1 MTTILVV
8 GGTGHVGRPVAERL
22 RADGRQVRLLVRDAA
37 RARSMLGD
45 GFELFSGSI
54 EDATAVAAAMRGVDG
69 VHVSVTG
76 GTVAE
81 MMAAEAVGMA
91 TVAAEAARAR
101 VGLVTYVSGN
111 LARED
116 YGPKLPE
123 HRAKIIAE
131 DALKASGVPYVIFR
145 PTYFMENLTRHI
157 SGRRAITIGHPRPLH
172 MVAAADF
179 GSMVSRAY
187 DTPAVHNQEL
197 VVHGPE
203 PLTIQQALACYR
215 DVARPELRCTTVP
228 VWAMAAAN
236 HLVLRGSLTGP
247 IQLMRL
253 LERIGECGDPTPCR
267 QHLGAATTTLSEWCE
282 SISTT
287 HRVDAEAEGVA

>member
-1 MTTILVV
+1 MTTIMVI
-8 GGTGHVGRPVAERL
+8 GATGHVGRPVAERL
-22 RADGRQVRLLVRDAA
+22 RTDGRQVRLLVRDTA
-37 RARSMLGD
+37 RARRLLGD
-45 GFELFSGSI
+45 GFDFVPGSI
-54 EDATAVAAAMRGVDG
+54 EDAAAVAAAMRGVDG

-81 MMAAEAVGMA
+81 MMTAEADGMRV
-91 TVAAEAARAR
+91 VAAEAARAG
-101 VGLVTYVSGN
+101 VGLLSYVSGN
-111 LARED
+111 LVREE

-157 SGRRAITIGHPRPLH
+157 QGRRAITIGHPQPLH
-172 MVAAADF
+172 MIAAADF
-179 GSMVSRAY
+179 GSMVSRAF
-187 DTPAVHNQEL
+187 DTPAVHNREL

-215 DVARPELRCTTVP
+215 DLVRPDLGCITVP
-228 VWAMAAAN
+228 VSVMAVAN
-236 HLVLRGSLTGP
+236 RLFLRGSLTGP

-253 LERIGECGDPTPCR
+253 LERIGERGDPTPCR
-267 QHLGAATTTLSEWCE
+267 QHLGTATTTLRQWCA
-282 SISTT
+282 SIATAE
-287 HRVDAEAEGVA
+287 RADAEERAA

>member
-1 MTTILVV
+1 MTTIMVI
-8 GGTGHVGRPVAERL
+8 GATGHIGRPVAERL
-22 RADGRQVRLLVRDAA
+22 RTDGRQVRLLVRDTA
-37 RARSMLGD
+37 RARRLLGD
-45 GFELFSGSI
+45 GFDFVPGSI
-54 EDATAVAAAMRGVDG
+54 EDAAAVAAAMRGVDG

-81 MMAAEAVGMA
+81 MMTAEADGMRV
-91 TVAAEAARAR
+91 VAAEAARAG
-101 VGLVTYVSGN
+101 VGLLSYVSGN
-111 LARED
+111 LVREE

-157 SGRRAITIGHPRPLH
+157 QGRRAITIGHPQPLH
-172 MVAAADF
+172 MIAAADF
-179 GSMVSRAY
+179 GSMVSRAF
-187 DTPAVHNQEL
+187 DTPAVHNREL

-215 DVARPELRCTTVP
+215 DLVRPDLGCITVP
-228 VWAMAAAN
+228 VSVMAVAN
-236 HLVLRGSLTGP
+236 RLFLRGSLTGP

-253 LERIGECGDPTPCR
+253 LERIGERGDPTPCR
-267 QHLGAATTTLSEWCE
+267 QHLGAATTTLRQWCV
-282 SISTT
+282 S
-287 HRVDAEAEGVA
+287 VATAGRTRAKERAA